1 MWTVSSPAQHPS
13 HSPTSN
19 VWLPHSDHPAGP
31 ILFPRRA
38 CGSVGQRASPARGS
52 NPGACPFAGMLGVPR
67 FGRSEILLRWTERD
81 AFAQNRSA
89 RSHTRD
95 PTAQE
100 CLGLDDDRA
109 VMPLQPSTREQDP
122 KQTIPEA
129 KAGATSSAAPV
140 NTRNTDAET
149 GCRVRTIRSEAK
161 CRYPPR
167 RDTASWAS
175 RLPVAATRPRAPAER
190 EDRKG
195 AE

>member
-1 MWTVSSPAQHPS
+1 MDGLVTR
-13 HSPTSN
+13 PTSFSLADLKRLASALRSPCWSN
-19 VWLPHSDHPAGP
+19 SLPAPRLRFSGAKSEPRSGVKSWSLSIRGGCSVYRVLEGARFCCAGP
-31 ILFPRRA
+31 NAMRSLRIVPLGATPETRLRRNVSGWMMTGLS
-38 CGSVGQRASPARGS
+38 CHCSRQRE
-52 NPGACPFAGMLGVPR
+52 NK
-67 FGRSEILLRWTERD
+67 I
-81 AFAQNRSA
+81 QNR
-89 RSHTRD
+89 RSQR
-95 PTAQE
+95 
-100 CLGLDDDRA
+100 R
-109 VMPLQPSTREQDP
+109 
-122 KQTIPEA
+122 

>member
-1 MWTVSSPAQHPS
+1 MWTVSSPALHRSQS
-13 HSPTSN
+13 ATSN

-38 CGSVGQRASPARGS
+38 CSSVGRERAPLGS
-52 NPGACPFAGMLGVPR
+52 QILEPVHSRGMLGVPS
-67 FGRSEILLRWTERD
+67 FGRSEILLRWPNAMRSLRIVPLRATPEGRLRRTVSGWMMTGLSCHCSRQRENKI
-81 AFAQNRSA
+81 QNR
-89 RSHTRD
+89 RSQR
-95 PTAQE
+95 
-100 CLGLDDDRA
+100 R
-109 VMPLQPSTREQDP
+109 
-122 KQTIPEA
+122 

-140 NTRNTDAET
+140 NTRNMDAET
-149 GCRVRTIRSEAK
+149 GCRERTIRSEAK